1 MNKIPILETEGLD
14 ERGIISPNIILDDC
28 DKLPKHINTAVM
40 LFDGHP
46 DEELLKDAKPLF
58 RFVGASYRLQQYLYK
73 DSIVLAYAPLGS
85 AAAGG
90 LLEEF
95 IAIGIKKVIACGSSG
110 LIGDFDPKDILL
122 VSKAIRDEGLSYHYM
137 EPSLY
142 VDTDKE
148 LNKVIEAKL
157 QKRNITFK
165 EGIAW
170 TTDAFYRETKSRIA
184 IRKEQG
190 AVAVEMECA
199 GMAAVSKFR
208 NTKFSQ
214 VLYFSDIVNQEAWS
228 GFLTTRRSIK
238 DIINKIVV
246 DIAMELSKGTQ
257 NDQSME

>member
-1 MNKIPILETEGLD
+1 MIKVPILETKGLD
-14 ERGIISPNIILDDC
+14 EKGVISPNIILDDC
-28 DKLPKHINTAVM
+28 DKLPNNIDTAVM

-46 DEELLKDAKPLF
+46 DEELLKEAKPLF

-73 DSIVLAYAPLGS
+73 DSIVLSYAPLGS

-90 LLEEF
+90 LLEEL

-110 LIGDFDPKDILL
+110 LIGDFDPKKVLL

-142 VDTDKE
+142 VETDRNLNE
-148 LNKVIEAKL
+148 LVEQELTKKSIVFE
-157 QKRNITFK
+157 
-165 EGIAW
+165 EGITW
-170 TTDAFYRETKSRIA
+170 TTDAFYRETKSRIK

-208 NTKFSQ
+208 NTQFSQ
-214 VLYFSDIVNQEAWS
+214 ILYFSDIVNQDAWS
-228 GFLTTRRSIK
+228 GFLTERRSIK
-238 DIINKIVV
+238 DVVNKIVV
-246 DIAMELSKGTQ
+246 DIAMNFNLEK
-257 NDQSME
+257 N